1 MKSLETFDRAFWER
15 NASEM
20 SLKVCDDI
28 VSMIKDVRP
37 EIQPKYNPHYI
48 GLTGPSG
55 VQNFVVLRPRK
66 GGHVAVKFKIPYS
79 EDADRRISESGLE
92 KGSYDRRRNYFR
104 VRIRKSDLDRSRDV
118 VQDLIRQAYHY
129 FTG

>member
-1 MKSLETFDRAFWER
+1 MNILETVDRAFWER
-15 NASEM
+15 KASET
-20 SLKVCDDI
+20 SLKVCDGI
-28 VSMIKDVRP
+28 VLMIKEVRP

-48 GLTGPSG
+48 GLTGPNG

-66 GGHVAVKFKIPYS
+66 GGHVAAKFKIPYS
-79 EDADRRISESGLE
+79 EDADRHISESGLE
-92 KGSYDRRRNYFR
+92 TGSYDRRQNYFR
-104 VRIRKSDLDRSRDV
+104 VRIRKSDLDRNREV